1 MLDMGFSLR
10 NVRRDGGMVGDE
22 LYGREDIWV
31 EDSLSGDSKV
41 AAYSRFVF
49 GVFGTDQDT
58 VDREEE
64 E

>member
-1 MLDMGFSLR
+1 MWFGM
-10 NVRRDGGMVGDE
+10 RDARCDGRMVGDE
-22 LYGREDIWV
+22 LYWGQDIWV
-31 EDSLSGDSKV
+31 EDSLSGDREV
-41 AAYSRFVF
+41 AAYCRFVF